1 MSNYSKLSEQEKEK
15 RREACRRWAA
25 KNDRSEYYSRYAK
38 ENKEKVNAKN
48 KRVRESNP
56 ERTKE
61 WQKKNY
67 ANNKANWTPI
77 SKEYA
82 MLKAA
87 KTRAKAKGLEYNIT
101 AEDVVIPE
109 FCPVF
114 PHIKLRIDNTK
125 SEFDSPT
132 LDRIDASK
140 GYVKGNVAVIS
151 HLANTIKSVG
161 NAEQH
166 EQIAK
171 WLRTFD

>member
-1 MSNYSKLSEQEKEK
+1 MSNYSKLSEEEKEK

-48 KRVRESNP
+48 RKLRENNL
-56 ERTKE
+56 ERYKDYH
-61 WQKKNY
+61 KKNY
-67 ANNKANWTPI
+67 EKNKTNWTLKT
-77 SKEYA
+77 KEYV

-87 KTRAKAKGLEYNIT
+87 KTRAKTKGLEYNIT
-101 AEDVVIPE
+101 IEDVVIPE

-114 PHIKLRIDNTK
+114 PLIKLRIDNTK
-125 SEFDSPT
+125 AEFDSPT
-132 LDRIDASK
+132 LDRIDATK
-140 GYVKGNVAVIS
+140 GYIKGNVAVIS

-171 WLRTFD
+171 WLRSFD